1 VQVINTVKP
10 GYFQQEITKA
20 LVDRKNKQALTQNKF
35 ISMNEEMLSLITN
48 SNHVSTGK
56 FSRSDPC
63 FSNSRQGTQSLTG
76 CFEKEEARTSRIG
89 TRGV

>member
-1 VQVINTVKP
+1 VKP

-20 LVDRKNKQALTQNKF
+20 LVDRKQKQALTQNKF

-56 FSRSDPC
+56 SPC
-63 FSNSRQGTQSLTG
+63 ADLLFSNPRQS
-76 CFEKEEARTSRIG
+76 S
-89 TRGV
+89 

>member
-1 VQVINTVKP
+1 MQVINTVKP

-56 FSRSDPC
+56 SMCSHRC
-63 FSNSRQGTQSLTG
+63 FSNSGQGSQPLAE
-76 CFEKEEARTSRIG
+76 CFEKEEA
-89 TRGV
+89 